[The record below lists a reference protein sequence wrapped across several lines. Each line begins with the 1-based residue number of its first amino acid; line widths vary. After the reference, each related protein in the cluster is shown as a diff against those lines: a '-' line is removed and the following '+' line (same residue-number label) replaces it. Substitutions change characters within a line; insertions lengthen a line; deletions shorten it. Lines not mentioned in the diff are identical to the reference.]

1 MATNDE
7 RKMRLMLCVFY
18 ESPWERIGAW
28 FLGIRRDPSKD
39 LRWVIPMHPTG
50 WRWLFGEI
58 AHFTDKQDRKWIT
71 RYATSGKKP
80 HSRWR
85 R

>member
-1 MATNDE
+1 MAASDKG
-7 RKMRLMLCVFY
+7 KMRLLIVIFY

-39 LRWVIPMHPTG
+39 LRWTIPRNPTG

-58 AHFTDKQDRKWIT
+58 AAWTDKQDQKWIT
-71 RYATSGKKP
+71 RYASSGKKP
-80 HSRWR
+80 HPRWR

>member
-1 MATNDE
+1 VGTKDQ
-7 RKMRLMLCVFY
+7 RLILVIFY
-18 ESPWERIGAW
+18 ESPWEKVGAW
-28 FLGIRRDPSKD
+28 FLGIRKD
-39 LRWVIPMHPTG
+39 GTLRWVIPKNPRG

-58 AHFTDKQDRKWIT
+58 AHFTDKQDQRWIT
-71 RYATSGKKP
+71 RYAASGKKP